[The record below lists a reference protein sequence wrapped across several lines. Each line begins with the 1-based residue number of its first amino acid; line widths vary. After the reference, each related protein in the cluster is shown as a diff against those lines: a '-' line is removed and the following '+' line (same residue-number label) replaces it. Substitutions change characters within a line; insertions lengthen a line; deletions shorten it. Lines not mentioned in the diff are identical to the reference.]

1 MTAIPTI
8 PTIPTITRDAT
19 RIIRDRHFSLTDNDD
34 SILAALAHLRR
45 EHVTGTL
52 MLDISCGG
60 ICSLRFREEQR
71 VNFDTKSDES

>member
-1 MTAIPTI
+1 MT
-8 PTIPTITRDAT
+8 PTITADSS
-19 RIIRDRHFSLTDNDD
+19 RIIRDRQFSLSDGDS
-34 SILAALAHLRR
+34 SILAALSHLRR

-71 VNFDTKSDES
+71 IEFEK